1 MTLPSAPSARRA
13 SGGRRCHPRSAS
25 RTKVAFLVAST
36 ALAALAPSR
45 ANAAPMDITPER
57 LFTQPPGLSSLPG
70 NWDCQKIQGIV
81 PGMAPS
87 TQASISYPQQFYAM
101 TGQSPNLYPCLP
113 NNAAWANL
121 MSELGYAIAPSAF
134 RPARTTGFGGFALSL
149 EASFAHINADASAGG
164 QQYWHAGTQG
174 NPDPS
179 TNTFSPSNS
188 GPDSILQ
195 IYTLKARKGLGY
207 GFEVTG
213 ALGYLANTSLWVGG
227 ADVHWAVLEGYRTGI
242 LGYLPDI
249 AVGGG
254 VRTLGGSP
262 KFFLTT
268 VGIDAQ
274 VSKPFALAD
283 SAVLTPY
290 IGGQRLLIFAD
301 STIVNLTP
309 NVDPLAQCGYQGPNI
324 PTNPSMNPRKG
335 PPWDGQPLCANS
347 LQPGAAPSA
356 QFPPNNSDFNNQVT
370 FAKLRAHRWRGLAS
384 VTYRYELL
392 YLAGQFA
399 MDLEDPGGEGNAGA
413 AGDKITGDK
422 QWTVSIEAGVF
433 F

>member
-1 MTLPSAPSARRA
+1 MRTIKRLSSSAPSPLRG
-13 SGGRRCHPRSAS
+13 SGL

-36 ALAALAPSR
+36 AVAVTAAPR
-45 ANAAPMDITPER
+45 AQAAPMDITPER
-57 LFTQPPGLSSLPG
+57 LVMQPAGIGRLPG
-70 NWDCQKIQGIV
+70 GPLAGGQWNCQAVQGIV
-81 PGMAPS
+81 MGAPQS
-87 TQASISYPQQFYAM
+87 PNSYLTAPQTFYSK
-101 TGQSPNLYPCLP
+101 TGQSPNGFACLP

-121 MSELGYAIAPSAF
+121 MSELGYAIAPTAF
-134 RPARTTGFGGFALSL
+134 HPARTTGFGGFALSL

-164 QQYWHAGTQG
+164 QQYWHAGTRG
-174 NPDPS
+174 TVDPS
-179 TNTFSPSNS
+179 TNQFSTANT

-207 GFEVTG
+207 GFEITG
-213 ALGYLANTSLWVGG
+213 ALGYVANTSLWVGG
-227 ADVHWAVLEGYRTGI
+227 ADIHWAVLEGYRTGI

-262 KFFLTT
+262 NFFLTT

-274 VSKPFALAD
+274 VSKPFTLAD

-290 IGGQRLLIFAD
+290 VGGQRLLIFAD
-301 STIVNLTP
+301 STVVNLTP
-309 NVDPLAQCGYQGPNI
+309 NVDPLAQCGYRGAN
-324 PTNPSMNPRKG
+324 PTT
-335 PPWDGQPLCANS
+335 GQPVCANQ
-347 LQPGAAPSA
+347 LQAPGGGTI
-356 QFPPNNSDFNNQVT
+356 PNDSDFNNQVT
-370 FAKLRAHRWRGLAS
+370 FAKLRVQRWRGLVG

-399 MDLEDPGGEGNAGA
+399 MDLEDPGAENNSNAV
-413 AGDKITGDK
+413 GDKITGDK
-422 QWTVSIEAGVF
+422 QWTVSLEAGVF

>member
-1 MTLPSAPSARRA
+1 L
-13 SGGRRCHPRSAS
+13 
-25 RTKVAFLVAST
+25 RTHLKVAFLVAST
-36 ALAALAPSR
+36 AVAVLAAPR
-45 ANAAPMDITPER
+45 AQAAPMDITPER
-57 LFTQPPGLSSLPG
+57 LHITPSSYPI
-70 NWDCQKIQGIV
+70 DCQQIAANPQAFVTMQAPMIG
-81 PGMAPS
+81 GMYATPN
-87 TQASISYPQQFYAM
+87 QF
-101 TGQSPNLYPCLP
+101 PCIP

-121 MSELGYAIAPSAF
+121 MSELGYAIAPTAF

-164 QQYWHAGTQG
+164 QQYWHDGTQG
-174 NPDPS
+174 TVDAATNKFSP
-179 TNTFSPSNS
+179 TNT

-207 GFEVTG
+207 GFEITG
-213 ALGYLANTSLWVGG
+213 ALGYVANTSLWVGG

-274 VSKPFALAD
+274 VSKPFTLAD

-290 IGGQRLLIFAD
+290 VGGQRLLIFAD
-301 STIVNLTP
+301 STVVNLTP
-309 NVDPLAQCGYQGPNI
+309 NVDPLAQCGYQGTSVPGN
-324 PTNPSMNPRKG
+324 TNPKNT
-335 PPWDGQPLCANS
+335 PPYTGEPICSNRLTLANGSTVQNDG
-347 LQPGAAPSA
+347 
-356 QFPPNNSDFNNQVT
+356 DFNNQVT
-370 FAKLRAHRWRGLAS
+370 FAKLRAHRWRGLAGL
-384 VTYRYELL
+384 TYRYELL

-399 MDLEDPGGEGNAGA
+399 MDLEDPGGENNVNSS
-413 AGDKITGDK
+413 GDKITGDK

>member
-1 MTLPSAPSARRA
+1 L
-13 SGGRRCHPRSAS
+13 
-25 RTKVAFLVAST
+25 RTHLKVAFLVAST
-36 ALAALAPSR
+36 AVAVVMVAPR
-45 ANAAPMDITPER
+45 AQAAPMDITPER
-57 LFTQPPGLSSLPG
+57 LFTQPTGIPMG
-70 NWDCQKIQGIV
+70 WDCQKIQGIV
-81 PGMAPS
+81 PGMAPT
-87 TQASISYPQQFYAM
+87 TQGSIQGPQTFYSM
-101 TGQSPNLYPCLP
+101 TGKSPNDFPCFP

-121 MSELGYAIAPSAF
+121 MSELGYAIAPTAF

-149 EASFAHINADASAGG
+149 EASFAHINADATANG
-164 QQYWHAGTQG
+164 QQYWHDGTQG
-174 NPDPS
+174 NVDAA
-179 TNTFSPSNS
+179 TNKFSSSNT

-207 GFEVTG
+207 GFEITG
-213 ALGYLANTSLWVGG
+213 ALGYVANTSLWVGG

-274 VSKPFALAD
+274 VSKPFTLAD

-290 IGGQRLLIFAD
+290 VGGQRLLIFAD
-301 STIVNLTP
+301 STVVNLTP
-309 NVDPLAQCGYQGPNI
+309 NVDPVAQCGEQGTNVPN
-324 PTNPSMNPRKG
+324 NNSMYAM
-335 PPWDGQPLCANS
+335 PPYAQRPYDGAPVCSNRLSGGQPND
-347 LQPGAAPSA
+347 
-356 QFPPNNSDFNNQVT
+356 SDFNNQVT
-370 FAKLRAHRWRGLAS
+370 FAKLRAHRWRGL
-384 VTYRYELL
+384 VGLTYRYELL

-399 MDLEDPGGEGNAGA
+399 MDLTDPGAENNQSAS
-413 AGDKITGDK
+413 GDKITGDK

>member
-1 MTLPSAPSARRA
+1 L
-13 SGGRRCHPRSAS
+13 
-25 RTKVAFLVAST
+25 RTQLKVAFLVAST
-36 ALAALAPSR
+36 AVAVMVAPR
-45 ANAAPMDITPER
+45 AQAAPMDITPER
-57 LFTQPPGLSSLPG
+57 LFTQPAGIPTG
-70 NWDCQKIQGIV
+70 WDCQKIQGIV
-81 PGMAPS
+81 PGMTPT
-87 TQASISYPQQFYAM
+87 TQGSIQAPQQFFSA
-101 TGQSPNLYPCLP
+101 TGQSPNNFPCMP

-121 MSELGYAIAPSAF
+121 MSELGYAIAPTAF

-149 EASFAHINADASAGG
+149 EASFAHINSDASVNG
-164 QQYWHAGTQG
+164 QQYWHDGTQG
-174 NPDPS
+174 TIDAATNKFSS
-179 TNTFSPSNS
+179 TNT
-188 GPDSILQ
+188 GPDSLLQ

-207 GFEVTG
+207 GFEITG
-213 ALGYLANTSLWVGG
+213 ALGYVANTSLWVGG

-274 VSKPFALAD
+274 VSKPFTLAD

-290 IGGQRLLIFAD
+290 VGGQRLLIFAD
-301 STIVNLTP
+301 STVVNLTP
-309 NVDPLAQCGYQGPNI
+309 NVDPLAQCGFQGTNVPQNQKI
-324 PTNPSMNPRKG
+324 ANPTNDPNHMYDGG
-335 PPWDGQPLCANS
+335 PVCSNRLSGGQAND
-347 LQPGAAPSA
+347 
-356 QFPPNNSDFNNQVT
+356 SDFNNQVT
-370 FAKLRAHRWRGLAS
+370 FAKLRAHRWRGLAGL
-384 VTYRYELL
+384 TYRYELL

-399 MDLEDPGGEGNAGA
+399 MDLTDPGAENNQSAS
-413 AGDKITGDK
+413 GDKITGDK

>member
-1 MTLPSAPSARRA
+1 V
-13 SGGRRCHPRSAS
+13 

-36 ALAALAPSR
+36 AVAVITAGPR
-45 ANAAPMDITPER
+45 AQAAPMDLAPER
-57 LFTQPPGLSSLPG
+57 LTIQPPGLGSLPSMPNG
-70 NWDCQKIQGIV
+70 MPWTCQSIQGIV
-81 PGMAPS
+81 PGAVPT
-87 TQASISYPQQFYAM
+87 TQGSMQATQQFYSM
-101 TGQSPNLYPCLP
+101 TGQTPNDYPCLP

-121 MSELGYAIAPSAF
+121 MSELGYAIAPTAF

-149 EASFAHINADASAGG
+149 EATFAHINADAVAGG
-164 QQYWHAGTQG
+164 QQYWHDGTRG
-174 NPDPS
+174 NVDAATNKFSS
-179 TNTFSPSNS
+179 TNT

-207 GFEVTG
+207 GFEITG
-213 ALGYLANTSLWVGG
+213 ALGYVANTSLWVGG

-262 KFFLTT
+262 MFFLTT

-274 VSKPFALAD
+274 VSKPITLAD

-290 IGGQRLLIFAD
+290 VGGQRLLLFAD
-301 STIVNLTP
+301 STVVNLTP
-309 NVDPLAQCGYQGPNI
+309 NVDPVAQCGYQGTDVPSNMNANPAPVPPGQTRPTVPDPNHVYKGGPVCTNFIKNASGGYI
-324 PTNPSMNPRKG
+324 PN
-335 PPWDGQPLCANS
+335 D
-347 LQPGAAPSA
+347 
-356 QFPPNNSDFNNQVT
+356 SDFNNQVT
-370 FAKLRAHRWRGLAS
+370 FAKLRAHRWRALAGL
-384 VTYRYELL
+384 TYRYELL

-399 MDLEDPGGEGNAGA
+399 MDVEDPGAENNVNAQ
-413 AGDKITGDK
+413 GDKITGDK